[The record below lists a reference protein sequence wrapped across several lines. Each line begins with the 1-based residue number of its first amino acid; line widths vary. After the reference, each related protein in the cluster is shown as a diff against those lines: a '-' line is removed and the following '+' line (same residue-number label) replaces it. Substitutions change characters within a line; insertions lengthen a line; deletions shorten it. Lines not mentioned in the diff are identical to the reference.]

1 MASLPPVSRLPRL
14 RVARPMRAVPVDVT
28 DLRTLHL
35 LQVASIT
42 LGLLNLAA
50 TLVRP

>member
-28 DLRTLHL
+28 DLRILHL
-35 LQVASIT
+35 ILMAIIA

-50 TLVRP
+50 TLAR